1 MILLPDLQ
9 YLGAQKRK
17 DAETL
22 FRYGRNGGAVY
33 LMGYALEFS
42 LKRRL
47 SLTLGF
53 NNGFPDTPADWG
65 LYTLQIT
72 QFGAVN
78 SGTPLNRLRQ
88 IRTHVL
94 SDLLTYSGAEARV
107 VASCYPQWLIVQTW
121 NPEDRY
127 VRRRVGR
134 QRADEFLQS
143 ARRVLQE
150 IV

>member
-1 MILLPDLQ
+1 MILLADLQ
-9 YLGAQKRK
+9 FLATQKRN

-22 FRYGRNGGAVY
+22 LRHGRNGGAVY

-65 LYTLQIT
+65 LYTHQIN

-78 SGTPLNRLRQ
+78 SGTPLNKLRQ

-94 SDLLTYSGAEARV
+94 SDLLMFSGAETRV
-107 VASCYPQWLIVQTW
+107 VNHCYPQWLIVKTW

-127 VRRRVGR
+127 IR
-134 QRADEFLQS
+134 QRVSNQRAGEFLRS
-143 ARRVLQE
+143 ARRVLKE
-150 IV
+150 IK